1 MYGYFGFGKT
11 HWESSYF
18 GGVKRVLI
26 EYPFY
31 ALNYDLD
38 AYFIKDCKV
47 DKDLT
52 IYQKDKL
59 INIFVS
65 EAIKNLTIK
74 AHLTVTLKNEYER
87 TLKDKDLL
95 AERTKMPMYGF
106 GKPKIQIP
114 ISVDTLTYLLQIAKD
129 TELKA
134 IFEEYG
140 NDILN
145 AKVVANFDIPDNVQ
159 ALTGDRDALENKV
172 HEDVKKFIGKFKTGK
187 GVESLEVSV
196 QNIEKTEVPLRK
208 ICSDSVTFAKKLYQM
223 LDIIQDPKEDVVK
236 NLLQGKV
243 DSEKLAEVLSGNN
256 RVHMRK
262 VENISTKPF
271 KVIVLAD
278 YSGSMKYSSGK
289 GNKVAFQQ
297 NMLQSLF
304 YLFHDLLK
312 IEDLEIY
319 GHSGD
324 EYPILYRHHS
334 PEYPHFMETY
344 HADIDFEENYD
355 GPVIEHLHT
364 MTRAKT
370 SKAVLLITLSDGQ
383 PSGQNY
389 GGNEA
394 NAKMKQ
400 VLEKIKRDNFVT
412 VGIGMLYTAKK
423 DLYQYTT
430 TLTDLNNA
438 SAVAQIINRAVK
450 ENLVIED

>member
-18 GGVKRVLI
+18 GGVKRILI

-31 ALNYDLD
+31 SLNYDLD
-38 AYFIKDCKV
+38 AYFIKDSIV
-47 DKDLT
+47 DKELS

-65 EAIKNLTIK
+65 EAIKNGYAKESLISF
-74 AHLTVTLKNEYER
+74 LKQEYEA
-87 TLKDKDLL
+87 TLKDPELL
-95 AERTKMPMYGF
+95 KERTKKSQFGF
-106 GKPKIQIP
+106 DSPKIQIA
-114 ISVDTLTYLLQIAKD
+114 ISKSILNTFLAIVKE

-140 NDILN
+140 DDIIQ
-145 AKVVANFDIPDNVQ
+145 ADVVVNFNLPPAPEELVKNGE
-159 ALTGDRDALENKV
+159 ALVNKV
-172 HEDVKKFIGKFKTGK
+172 AEDVKHFISKFKTNK
-187 GVESLEVSV
+187 GVESLEVTV
-196 QNIEKTEVPLRK
+196 QNIEQGGNSLKR
-208 ICSDSVTFAKKLYQM
+208 ICNDSVVFAKKLYQM

-278 YSGSMKYSSGK
+278 YSGSMRHGPS
-289 GNKVAFQQ
+289 NKIDFQKK
-297 NMLQSLF
+297 MLQSLF
-304 YLFHDLLK
+304 YLFHDLLR
-312 IEDLEIY
+312 IEDVEIY

-324 EYPILYRHHS
+324 ESPILYRHHS
-334 PEYPHFMETY
+334 QEYPYFMETY
-344 HADIDFEENYD
+344 NADISYEENYD
-355 GPVIEHLHT
+355 GPVIEHLYT

-370 SKAVLLITLSDGQ
+370 SKAVLLISLSDGQ

-389 GGNEA
+389 GGLEA
-394 NAKMKQ
+394 ITKMKQ
-400 VLEKIKRDNFVT
+400 ILEKVKRDNFVT
-412 VGIGMLYTAKK
+412 IGIGMLYTATK
-423 DLYQYTT
+423 DLYQYST
-430 TLTDLNNA
+430 TLTNLANV
-438 SAVAQIINRAVK
+438 SGVAQIINRAVK